1 MRAKHR
7 ARHRDQVEAEIDI
20 LNRLDEEYVELVAL
34 ADAESAMRQVV
45 RFVPSRVG
53 VDVAFVGKPG
63 PNETLVL
70 SNLTGFRTASMQDLV
85 VGPGKGLAGRV
96 TALRR
101 PVWVSDYLAAALIT
115 HDYDEA
121 VSIEGLHGMIAVPIV
136 AGDRVLGLLYGACRR
151 EVTFGDQAAEV
162 MLNAA
167 SKTAAAVVAAE
178 RARHA
183 AEVAV
188 HEERQRLALA
198 LHDSVGAML
207 FAISAGARDVG
218 GAHVPQAVRAR
229 LSDIEHQAEQAAA
242 ALREALRALS
252 ASPEQLALTVALRAD
267 CRSFQERTGIQ
278 ARLVSMNELPT
289 LDAVRTRAL
298 VDTVREALLNVEK
311 HAQAKSVVVTA
322 FATNNGI
329 ALAVADDGLG
339 LDESRAASDGL
350 GLGISAAHER
360 LERLGGSLSLVT
372 NDDGGV
378 TVKSWVPL

>member
-1 MRAKHR
+1 V
-7 ARHRDQVEAEIDI
+7 QT
-20 LNRLDEEYVELVAL
+20 
-34 ADAESAMRQVV
+34 
-45 RFVPSRVG
+45 VPARVG
-53 VDVAFVGKPG
+53 VDAAFIGKPG
-63 PNETLVL
+63 PLDTLVL
-70 SNLTGFRTASMQDLV
+70 SNLTGFRTSAMQGLV

-136 AGDRVLGLLYGACRR
+136 AGERMHGILYGACRR

-162 MLNAA
+162 MLDAA
-167 SKTAAAVVAAE
+167 NKTATAVVAAE

-207 FAISAGARDVG
+207 FAISAGARDVVS
-218 GAHVPQAVRAR
+218 AQLPPAIRAR
-229 LSDIEHQAEQAAA
+229 LADIENQAEEAAA

-267 CRSFQERTGIQ
+267 CRNFEERTGIQ
-278 ARLVSMNELPT
+278 ARLVAMHELPA
-289 LDAVRTRAL
+289 LDSVRTRAL
-298 VDTVREALLNVEK
+298 VDTAREALLNVEK
-311 HAQAKSVVVTA
+311 HARARSVVVTA
-322 FATNNGI
+322 FATHDGI
-329 ALAVADDGLG
+329 ALAVADDGIG
-339 LDESRAASDGL
+339 LDEGRASSDGL
-350 GLGISAAHER
+350 GLGIAAAHDR
-360 LERLGGSLSLVT
+360 LSRLGGNLSLVT

-378 TVKSWVPL
+378 TVKSWVPR

>member
-7 ARHRDQVEAEIDI
+7 ARHRDQVETEIDN
-20 LNRLDEEYVELVAL
+20 LNRLDEEYVGLVAL
-34 ADAESAMRQVV
+34 ADAECAMRQVV
-45 RFVPSRVG
+45 RTVPSRVG

-63 PNETLVL
+63 PLDTLVL
-70 SNLTGFRTASMQDLV
+70 SNLTGFRTSSMKDLV

-101 PVWVSDYLAAALIT
+101 PVWVSDYLAASLIT

-121 VSIEGLHGMIAVPIV
+121 VSIEGLHGMIAVPII
-136 AGDRVLGLLYGACRR
+136 ARDRIHGILYGACRR

-162 MLNAA
+162 MLDAA
-167 SKTAAAVVAAE
+167 NKTATAVVAAE

-218 GAHVPQAVRAR
+218 NAPLPPGVRAR
-229 LSDIEHQAEQAAA
+229 LSAIEQQAEEAAA

-267 CRSFQERTGIQ
+267 CRSFQERTGIR
-278 ARLVSMNELPT
+278 ARLVAMTELPE
-289 LDAVRTRAL
+289 LDAARTRAL
-298 VDTVREALLNVEK
+298 VDTAREALLNVEK
-311 HAQAKSVVVTA
+311 HARAHSVVVTA
-322 FATNNGI
+322 FATENGI
-329 ALAVADDGLG
+329 AMAVADDGLG
-339 LDESRAASDGL
+339 LHESRASSDGL
-350 GLGISAAHER
+350 GLGIAAAQDR
-360 LERLGGSLSLVT
+360 LSRLGGNLTLVT

>member
-1 MRAKHR
+1 MRLRNR
-7 ARHRDQVEAEIDI
+7 ARHRERVEAEIEI
-20 LNRLDEEYVELVAL
+20 LEKLDDEYLDLIAL
-34 ADAESAMRQVV
+34 ADADAAMSQVV
-45 RFVPSRVG
+45 GTVPARVG
-53 VDVAFVGKPG
+53 VDAAFVGKPAS
-63 PNETLVL
+63 NDTLIL
-70 SNLTGFRTASMQDLV
+70 SNLTGFRTLAMKDLV

-101 PVWVSDYLAAALIT
+101 PVWVSDYLAASLIT

-121 VSIEGLHGMIAVPIV
+121 VSIEGLHGMMAVPIV
-136 AGDRVLGLLYGACRR
+136 ARDRIHGILYGACRR
-151 EVTFGDQAAEV
+151 EVTFGDHAAEV
-162 MLNAA
+162 MIDAA
-167 SKTAAAVVAAE
+167 KKTAAAIVAAE

-218 GAHVPQAVRAR
+218 GAALPASVQAR
-229 LSDIEHQAEQAAA
+229 LTDIERQAEEAAA

-267 CRSFQERTGIQ
+267 CRMFQDRTGIR
-278 ARLVSMNELPT
+278 ARLVTMDELPA
-289 LDAVRTRAL
+289 LDAARTRAL
-298 VDTVREALLNVEK
+298 VDTAREALLNVEK
-311 HAQAKSVVVTA
+311 HAHAQLVVVTA
-322 FATNNGI
+322 YATGDGI
-329 ALAVADDGLG
+329 ALAVADDGSG
-339 LDESRAASDGL
+339 LACGEASSDGL
-350 GLGISAAHER
+350 GLGIAAAHDR
-360 LERLGGSLSLVT
+360 LSRLGGNLSLMT